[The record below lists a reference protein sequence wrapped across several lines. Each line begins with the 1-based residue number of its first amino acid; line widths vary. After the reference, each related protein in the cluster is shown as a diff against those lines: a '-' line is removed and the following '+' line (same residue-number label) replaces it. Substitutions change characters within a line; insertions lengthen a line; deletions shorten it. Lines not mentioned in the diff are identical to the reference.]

1 MKSRSSLLTLL
12 AVASMAG
19 LSACGEK
26 PQTLG
31 TKNDATA
38 FSGVTNAFA
47 APGWQ
52 AGDKNSWEQHLRT
65 RAQYGMNDNTR
76 AP

>member
-1 MKSRSSLLTLL
+1 MKRLSLIVLSVAALT
-12 AVASMAG
+12 
-19 LSACGEK
+19 ACGEK
-26 PQTLG
+26 AQTLG

-38 FSGVTNAFA
+38 YSGVTSGFV

-52 AGDKNSWEQHLRT
+52 AGDKNSWEQHLRA
-65 RAQYGMNDNTR
+65 RGQYGMNDHSR

>member
-1 MKSRSSLLTLL
+1 MMSRTAWLTTL
-12 AVASMAG
+12 ALASMVG

-26 PQTLG
+26 PQALG
-31 TKNDATA
+31 AKNDATA

-52 AGDKNSWEQHLRT
+52 AGDKNSWEQHLRA

>member
-1 MKSRSSLLTLL
+1 MISRISWLPLLTL
-12 AVASMAG
+12 AGVVG

-31 TKNDATA
+31 SQNDATA
-38 FSGVTNAFA
+38 YSGVSNAFV

-52 AGDKNSWEQHLRT
+52 AGDKNSWEQQLRA
-65 RAQYGMNDNTR
+65 RGQYGMNDHAR

>member
-1 MKSRSSLLTLL
+1 MMSRLSFVVLSFAALT
-12 AVASMAG
+12 
-19 LSACGEK
+19 ACSEK
-26 PQTLG
+26 AQTLG

-38 FSGVTNAFA
+38 FSGVSNGFV

-52 AGDKNSWEQHLRT
+52 AGDKNSWEQHLRA
-65 RAQYGMNDNTR
+65 RGQYGMNDHSR

>member
-1 MKSRSSLLTLL
+1 MMARAPLLTVL
-12 AVASMAG
+12 AVVSAVG
-19 LSACGEK
+19 LGACGEK